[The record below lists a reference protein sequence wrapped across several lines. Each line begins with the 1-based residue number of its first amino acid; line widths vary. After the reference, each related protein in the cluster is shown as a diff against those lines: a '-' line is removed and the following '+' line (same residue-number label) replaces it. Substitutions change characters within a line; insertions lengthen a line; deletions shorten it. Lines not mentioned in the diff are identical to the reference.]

1 LFFIFVFIPE
11 ENWFVL
17 NKQIIVILQMS
28 DNLEEEQDFSWIVE
42 QERLQNLQ
50 NNFIREP
57 MERIPIKYIYINQN
71 NYIDKILCETIPL
84 EQGGLTHGEILR
96 ISESKKVKTANS
108 RYKLKDIL
116 LFHVGLEPEHIQA
129 YAKNDDFLAFSS
141 GFMKVLSIVDKVSI
155 PESVFIFHDINTL
168 YFIFQEV
175 EMELVGGSKQTIKSI
190 LKKGASGDVRKVNTK
205 KVRITFGNN
214 KPVNPKSRKTR
225 RNLGS

>member
-1 LFFIFVFIPE
+1 
-11 ENWFVL
+11 
-17 NKQIIVILQMS
+17 MS
-28 DNLEEEQDFSWIVE
+28 DNLEEDQDFSWIVQ

-57 MERIPIKYIYINQN
+57 MDRIPIKYIYINQN
-71 NYIDKILCETIPL
+71 NYIDKIICETIPL

-129 YAKNDDFLAFSS
+129 YAKNDDFIAFSS

-175 EMELVGGSKQTIKSI
+175 EMELVGGSKQNIKSI
-190 LKKGASGDVRKVNTK
+190 LKKDTGVSGLAETKANTK

-225 RNLGS
+225 RNLSILHKSI